1 VTQQGFTL
9 APLSLGPAGNLFMM
23 AVVALYCFLVL
34 PLKDEEA
41 QDEAKVERRR
51 NMWMNARWRKHVDDV
66 TSSVSVPS
74 PPSVWPL
81 STGIH
86 LCHPLLC
93 SRTPEDGGGARAPTH
108 AGGLELGG
116 GRPPQHLRG
125 CGAHVQGHD
134 RRRAHSRGARRA

>member
-81 STGIH
+81 STEIH

-93 SRTPEDGGGARAPTH
+93 SRTPEDGGGTRAPNTRRWPRTRW
-108 AGGLELGG
+108 
-116 GRPPQHLRG
+116 RPPASTPSRMRSA
-125 CGAHVQGHD
+125 CP
-134 RRRAHSRGARRA
+134 RR